1 MENLEGQHYDFT
13 LKMLK
18 DHFFFSLV
26 EVKYKLQNG
35 VFIVKYLLGKKG
47 CHPYLDV
54 RDFVVIQLDIIIH
67 THIIYTLTLSHALR
81 ACDEAFFLVKKKKT
95 LCFYFIYI

>member
-18 DHFFFSLV
+18 DHFFSPLV

-54 RDFVVIQLDIIIH
+54 RDFVVIQLDIIRHTPTLYIH
-67 THIIYTLTLSHALR
+67 SPHHTRFAR
-81 ACDEAFFLVKKKKT
+81 AMRLFF
-95 LCFYFIYI
+95 